1 MLKQILS
8 VITIVLLSNSACLA
22 NELTARL
29 SQNEVALGDSF
40 ELTLTYDGND
50 ATAMQID
57 LGNLQNDFA
66 VYSTSSSI
74 RSSYVNGIGQM
85 QRQWKIGLMPKRT
98 GSLII
103 PAIKAGQYT
112 SKPLNINVLPAGSSV
127 KQQTTSQTQQASAQ
141 AEQVEV
147 NLQID
152 NEAPYVQ
159 QELNAVLVINDN
171 KGIEF
176 AAEPQ
181 FITDADEWVVKS
193 LRQPTV
199 EANGNGGRLIKFY
212 YALFPQKS
220 GLQQIPS
227 MQIEGYYT
235 AFDDNNQ
242 MSGFGGFS
250 NFFNMNMSNLFG
262 VKKPIRLIT
271 KPQNINVLP
280 IAADYGNDWWLP
292 AEAVGVAARWVDD
305 KPIFK
310 VGETV
315 AREIAF
321 AAEGVSDT
329 QLPEIILPTDKKIKQ
344 YPEKPQIEAI
354 ADNNHITSQMKM
366 RIVYIPQVSGKQTI
380 PEIKIPWYNV
390 NSKQKQYAIIP
401 AVTIDVEANANVAD
415 MVQTNED
422 AKINKQPNE
431 KKKTAENINLPMQPW
446 LWIVIAFIAGIL
458 LSYVLL
464 KLSLQKKTNGTD
476 INLSAIE
483 QNLKQKDYRQLRDS
497 LIEYGKTIFKNS
509 NINNLNDLVKYVD
522 EEKFAEQMQLLN
534 SILYAG
540 KTAELDT
547 DAVLAALRK
556 KNKKHAT
563 KDESPL
569 PKLYK

>member
-8 VITIVLLSNSACLA
+8 VITIVLLTNSVCLA

-29 SQNEVALGDSF
+29 SQNEVALGDSV

-85 QRQWKIGLMPKRT
+85 QRQWKIGLMPKRI

-103 PAIKAGQYT
+103 PAIKAGQHT

-127 KQQTTSQTQQASAQ
+127 KQQTTSQTQQTSAK
-141 AEQVEV
+141 AEQVDV
-147 NLQID
+147 NLQIE
-152 NEAPYVQ
+152 NETPYVQ

-181 FITDADEWVVKS
+181 FITNADEWVVKS

-235 AFDDNNQ
+235 AFDENNQ
-242 MSGFGGFS
+242 MAGFGGFS

-305 KPIFK
+305 NPI
-310 VGETV
+310 
-315 AREIAF
+315 
-321 AAEGVSDT
+321 
-329 QLPEIILPTDKKIKQ
+329 
-344 YPEKPQIEAI
+344 
-354 ADNNHITSQMKM
+354 
-366 RIVYIPQVSGKQTI
+366 
-380 PEIKIPWYNV
+380 
-390 NSKQKQYAIIP
+390 
-401 AVTIDVEANANVAD
+401 
-415 MVQTNED
+415 
-422 AKINKQPNE
+422 
-431 KKKTAENINLPMQPW
+431 
-446 LWIVIAFIAGIL
+446 
-458 LSYVLL
+458 
-464 KLSLQKKTNGTD
+464 
-476 INLSAIE
+476 
-483 QNLKQKDYRQLRDS
+483 LR
-497 LIEYGKTIFKNS
+497 
-509 NINNLNDLVKYVD
+509 LVKQWRG
-522 EEKFAEQMQLLN
+522 KLLLQQKGFQIHN
-534 SILYAG
+534 FRKLFY
-540 KTAELDT
+540 
-547 DAVLAALRK
+547 LRIRK
-556 KNKKHAT
+556 
-563 KDESPL
+563 
-569 PKLYK
+569 

>member
-127 KQQTTSQTQQASAQ
+127 KQQTTSQTQQAPAQ

-292 AEAVGVAARWVDD
+292 AEAVVAAARRVDD

-366 RIVYIPQVSGKQTI
+366 RIVYIPQASGKQTI
-380 PEIKIPWYNV
+380 PEIRIPWYNV

-401 AVTIDVEANANVAD
+401 AETIDVEANANVAD

-522 EEKFAEQMQLLN
+522 EEKFTEQMQLLN

>member
-127 KQQTTSQTQQASAQ
+127 KQQTTSQTQQAPAQ

-292 AEAVGVAARWVDD
+292 AEAVVAAARRVDD

-366 RIVYIPQVSGKQTI
+366 RIVYIPQASGKQTI
-380 PEIKIPWYNV
+380 PEIRIPWYNV

-401 AVTIDVEANANVAD
+401 AETIDVEANANVAD

-509 NINNLNDLVKYVD
+509 NINNLHDLVKYVD
-522 EEKFAEQMQLLN
+522 EEKFTEQMQLLN

>member
-8 VITIVLLSNSACLA
+8 VITIVLLTNSVCLA

-29 SQNEVALGDSF
+29 SQNEVALGDSI

-85 QRQWKIGLMPKRT
+85 QRQWKIGLMPKRI

-103 PAIKAGQYT
+103 PAIKAGQHT

-127 KQQTTSQTQQASAQ
+127 KQQTTSQTQQTSAK
-141 AEQVEV
+141 AEQVDV

-152 NEAPYVQ
+152 NETPYVQ

-181 FITDADEWVVKS
+181 FITNADEWVVKS

-199 EANGNGGRLIKFY
+199 EANGKGGRLIKFY

-242 MSGFGGFS
+242 MAGFGGFS

-305 KPIFK
+305 NPIFK

-344 YPEKPQIEAI
+344 YPEKPQIEAV

-366 RIVYIPQVSGKQTI
+366 RIVYIPQASGKQTI

-422 AKINKQPNE
+422 TKINKQPNAE
-431 KKKTAENINLPMQPW
+431 KKTAENTNLPMQPW

-458 LSYVLL
+458 LSYMLL
-464 KLSLQKKTNGTD
+464 KLSMQKKAKGTD
-476 INLSAIE
+476 INLSTIE
-483 QNLKQKDYRQLRDS
+483 QSLKQKDYRQLRDG
-497 LIEYGKTIFKNS
+497 LLQYGQKMFS
-509 NINNLNDLVKYVD
+509 EHNINNLNDL
-522 EEKFAEQMQLLN
+522 AECINEAEFTAQMQLLN

-540 KTAELDT
+540 QRAQINDEIILF
-547 DAVLAALRK
+547 ALKK
-556 KNKKHAT
+556 KNKKYR
-563 KDESPL
+563 KKNNNPL
-569 PKLYK
+569 PELYK

>member
-8 VITIVLLSNSACLA
+8 VITIVLLTNSVCLA

-29 SQNEVALGDSF
+29 SQNEVALGDSV

-85 QRQWKIGLMPKRT
+85 QRQWKIGLMPKRI

-127 KQQTTSQTQQASAQ
+127 KQQTTSQTQQTSAK
-141 AEQVEV
+141 AEQVDV

-152 NEAPYVQ
+152 NETPYVQ

-181 FITDADEWVVKS
+181 FITNADEWVVKS

-199 EANGNGGRLIKFY
+199 EANGKGGRLIKFY

-271 KPQNINVLP
+271 KPQNINVQP

-292 AEAVGVAARWVDD
+292 AKAVGVAARWVDD

-344 YPEKPQIEAI
+344 YPEKPQIEAV

-422 AKINKQPNE
+422 TKINKQPNAE
-431 KKKTAENINLPMQPW
+431 KKTAENTNLPMQPW
-446 LWIVIAFIAGIL
+446 IWIVIAFIAGIL
-458 LSYVLL
+458 LSYMLL
-464 KLSLQKKTNGTD
+464 KLSMQKKAKGTD

-483 QNLKQKDYRQLRDS
+483 QSLKQKDYRQLRDG
-497 LIEYGKTIFKNS
+497 LLQYGQKMFS
-509 NINNLNDLVKYVD
+509 EHNINNLNDL
-522 EEKFAEQMQLLN
+522 AECINEAEFTAQMQLLN

-540 KTAELDT
+540 QRAQINDEIILF
-547 DAVLAALRK
+547 ALKK
-556 KNKKHAT
+556 KNKKYR
-563 KDESPL
+563 KKNNNPL
-569 PKLYK
+569 PELYK